1 MKLEDICF
9 SVNDYDWEG
18 DVTKEGIFLH
28 LGETRIFIA
37 EDLDGFRNFIKH
49 LDNMYKKLREN
60 GFW

>member
-18 DVTKEGIFLH
+18 DVLKKGIFLH
-28 LGETRIFIA
+28 FGETRIFIA

-49 LDNMYKKLREN
+49 LDDMCKELREN
-60 GFW
+60 GF